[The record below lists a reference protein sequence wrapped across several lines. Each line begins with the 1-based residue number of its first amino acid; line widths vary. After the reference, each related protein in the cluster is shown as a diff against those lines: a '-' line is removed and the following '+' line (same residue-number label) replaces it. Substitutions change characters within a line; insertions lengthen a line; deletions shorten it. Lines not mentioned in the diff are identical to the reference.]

1 MREPDPKG
9 GEPGAG
15 STRRDFV
22 RLLGLSGTLAV
33 LPLAACDDFG
43 DPKPIDLGPT
53 GPGGPG
59 TPTPGVTNL
68 SFDLRT
74 DVGILRLVHAN
85 EQLEGAFYSA
95 VVASGS
101 FSTFFNAD
109 ERELFTDLRNVEI
122 IHREVVRT
130 ALGSQALPDLS
141 TSVNTATLNTI
152 LSSRASIVAMARALE
167 HNGVAALNGAGKYL
181 QDGRNLLFAGKLAS
195 VEARHAAALRDIA
208 PPAGQGANV
217 AFAGDD
223 IVNASGLDVKLEAS
237 DVIANVIAT
246 NLLLPG
252 TLAAQPISNPPTAA
266 QGTPTPNF
274 FPALP

>member
-9 GEPGAG
+9 GEPGGG

-22 RLLGLSGTLAV
+22 RLLGVGGTLAV
-33 LPLAACDDFG
+33 LPGMAACDDFG
-43 DPKPIDLGPT
+43 DPRPIDLGPT
-53 GPGGPG
+53 GPV

-85 EQLEGAFYSA
+85 EQLESAFYSA

-101 FSTFFNAD
+101 FGTFFNAD
-109 ERELFTDLRNVEI
+109 ERELFTDLRNVEV

-130 ALGSQALPDLS
+130 ALGSQALPNLS

-152 LSSRASIVAMARALE
+152 LSSRASIVAMARTLE
-167 HNGVAALNGAGKYL
+167 HNGVAALNGLGKYL

-223 IVNASGLDVKLEAS
+223 IVNPSGLDVKLEAAE
-237 DVIANVIAT
+237 VVANVMAT

-252 TLAAQPISNPPTAA
+252 TLAAQPISNLPTAA